1 MQLNKILQNIL
12 EFKNK
17 FVIENNDALIFSI
30 NRIILDVDKSYD
42 NKDIINKCLSR
53 NLDSI
58 LMNLYDLSSK
68 NSKNKIK
75 NFFGDKNFN
84 DSIEDYILRM
94 FLIDYDILK
103 FNIELE
109 NRIVKK
115 IKNKN
120 QRFDEV
126 HERPNKIVILTDK
139 LVELYLQD
147 KTYNNKAI
155 REIINKY
162 ATPVSKWLIR
172 YQNFDYEHFDVNWL
186 SECNEEIINKI
197 ASDINVKH
205 KIKSKLIQ
213 TFKEKKLTPKLE
225 KIYFNYFSD

>member
-1 MQLNKILQNIL
+1 MPEKITEHAIATKNRILQNFLVNIKNQELISQQETVQLNKISQNIL

-17 FVIENNDALIFSI
+17 FVIENNDALIFYI

-58 LMNLYDLSSK
+58 LMNLFGLSSK

-75 NFFGDKNFN
+75 NYFRDRNFN
-84 DSIEDYILRM
+84 DSIEDYIFRM
-94 FLIDYDILK
+94 FLVDYDILK

-109 NRIVKK
+109 NRIVEK
-115 IKNKN
+115 IKNRN

-126 HERPNKIVILTDK
+126 HERPNKIVILTNK

-155 REIINKY
+155 REIINIVCD
-162 ATPVSKWLIR
+162 TSI
-172 YQNFDYEHFDVNWL
+172 
-186 SECNEEIINKI
+186 
-197 ASDINVKH
+197 
-205 KIKSKLIQ
+205 
-213 TFKEKKLTPKLE
+213 
-225 KIYFNYFSD
+225 